1 MHFERQDFELF
12 ASQAVLEEARAG
24 DPAAAAARLHA
35 LSEVQFLEATK
46 EALFLALRL
55 MDEVPLPRRAAVDAA
70 HIATAAVHGMDYL
83 LTWNCRHIAN
93 AVLRPDIEDICR
105 VAGFE
110 PPVICTPEELLRH

>member
-35 LSEVQFLEATK
+35 LSEVQLLEAT
-46 EALFLALRL
+46 EQALFLALRL